1 MKKQKILILYLGI
14 GSGHRVA
21 AENIKEVLHRKHPQA
36 IISCRDPLFEA
47 FPRVYKSITT
57 LYLRLL
63 RSLQFCWNFLY
74 ESPKAVRSNK
84 KLIHGLLGLA
94 GGKFAKVM
102 SKENPDVVIAT
113 HAFYAGLVADYKK
126 QYQKQVPLIAVTTD
140 FFVHQYWL
148 YDEVTQ
154 YSVAHEQA
162 KGELIKSGIDP
173 EKIKVTGIPVI
184 KKKGKHNPGQ
194 KQSILICGGGFGS
207 GNIDQL
213 VKHLKR
219 QSSNVVWHIITG
231 SNKRLF
237 KKIKELLKNSKISYK
252 LEGYH
257 HDLHQLMSSA
267 TLYIGNAGGMI
278 TSELLLYG
286 VPMILYKPIP
296 GQEKRNAQYL
306 QSKGAAVIAVNKKEL
321 LQNLS
326 MLLHHKEKRVLMQKK
341 ELLLTHP
348 HAVETMVQMIGALM
362 PHD

>member
-21 AENIKEVLHRKHPQA
+21 AENIKEILHQKLPHA

-47 FPRVYKSITT
+47 YPKVYKAVTT
-57 LYLRLL
+57 CYLRLL

-74 ESPKAVRSNK
+74 ESPKAVRGNK
-84 KLIHGLLGLA
+84 KLIHGLLSLA
-94 GGKFAKVM
+94 GKKFSGVM
-102 SKENPDVVIAT
+102 NKENPDLVVAT
-113 HAFYAGLVADYKK
+113 HAFYAGLVADYKRQNK
-126 QYQKQVPLIAVTTD
+126 IQLPLMAVTTD

-162 KGELIKSGIDP
+162 KGELIKIGIDS

-184 KKKGKHNPGQ
+184 KKKEKHSPNQ

-213 VKHLKR
+213 IKHLKQ
-219 QSSNVVWHIITG
+219 QSSNAVWHIITG

-237 KKIKELLKNSKISYK
+237 KKIKEMLRNSKMSYK

-286 VPMILYKPIP
+286 VPMIIYKPIP

-306 QSKGAAVIAVNKKEL
+306 QSKGAAVIAANKKEL
-321 LQNLS
+321 LQETG
-326 MLLHHKEKRVLMQKK
+326 MLLHHKEKRMLMQKK
-341 ELLLTHP
+341 ALLLTKP
-348 HAVETMVQMIGALM
+348 HAVEKIIHTIGALM